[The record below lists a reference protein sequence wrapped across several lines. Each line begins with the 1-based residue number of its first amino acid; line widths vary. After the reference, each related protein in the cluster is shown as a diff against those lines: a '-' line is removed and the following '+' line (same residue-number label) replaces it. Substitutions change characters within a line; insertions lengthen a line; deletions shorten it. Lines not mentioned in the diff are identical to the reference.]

1 MFSIAVVSGQAYIA
15 GIDNSTVTNQ
25 TNTKP
30 ANVVVRGDAG
40 GFLQEVVSGKQIY
53 ARTSL

>member
-1 MFSIAVVSGQAYIA
+1 VFSIAVVSGQAYIA
-15 GIDNSTVTNQ
+15 GMDNSTVTNQ

-40 GFLQEVVSGKQIY
+40 GFLQRLSAESTIY